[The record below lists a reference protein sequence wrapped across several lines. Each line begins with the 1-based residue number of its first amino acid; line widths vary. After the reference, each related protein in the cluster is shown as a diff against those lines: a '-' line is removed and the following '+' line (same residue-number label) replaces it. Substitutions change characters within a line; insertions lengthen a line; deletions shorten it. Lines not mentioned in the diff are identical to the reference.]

1 MEENMFNKSYDWA
14 CTLLW
19 TSICLTLLILGWTI
33 LYMPY
38 WCSLTIVAVLLALFI
53 IMGYI
58 QYARV
63 LALKHKFMI
72 VQETFTTLALVYF
85 TFYYFSEQNQ
95 IPSDS
100 VLKKMRQKID
110 NVYALSRDYFTMPLV
125 INVLKNVSELK
136 DIQGAVKN
144 EIKNFASTDGFSVEN
159 AQIIAS
165 KVTNLFQKIR
175 QLIDMIAQGFSVN
188 TQSHH
193 MTSKQSLNT
202 NDTVNVQST
211 NRPKRVK
218 AVKSKMSKSTK
229 TGQKMVRRKNKM

>member
-1 MEENMFNKSYDWA
+1 
-14 CTLLW
+14 
-19 TSICLTLLILGWTI
+19 
-33 LYMPY
+33 
-38 WCSLTIVAVLLALFI
+38 
-53 IMGYI
+53 
-58 QYARV
+58 
-63 LALKHKFMI
+63 
-72 VQETFTTLALVYF
+72 
-85 TFYYFSEQNQ
+85 
-95 IPSDS
+95 
-100 VLKKMRQKID
+100 
-110 NVYALSRDYFTMPLV
+110 MPLV

-202 NDTVNVQST
+202 NNTVNVQST